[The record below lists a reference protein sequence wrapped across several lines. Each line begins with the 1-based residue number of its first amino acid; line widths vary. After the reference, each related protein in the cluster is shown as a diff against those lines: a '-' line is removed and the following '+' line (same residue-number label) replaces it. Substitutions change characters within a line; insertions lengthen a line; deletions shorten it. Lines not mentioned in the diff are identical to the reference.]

1 MLEYVNLQIQEPVAN
16 VEAALHKAKR
26 RIDELYALKRACND
40 NDPSAHRKL
49 KIEQLYHLICALE
62 RKRTSFDV

>member
-1 MLEYVNLQIQEPVAN
+1 MSECLDLQIQEPVAN
-16 VEAALHKAKR
+16 VEATLIKAKR

-40 NDPSAHRKL
+40 NSPSAHRKL
-49 KIEQLYHLICALE
+49 KIEQLYHFIGALE